1 MRRASKDDG
10 RHPSRPA
17 FGGHLR
23 VTDRDRH
30 DGDAYVLIC
39 DTYLTPASLDEAF
52 AAMAQN
58 RGRYRV
64 VAGCTDT
71 FPWAREGRAGDV
83 DIPVLIDVSKIPE
96 LRELSVGDSRV
107 QLGAAT
113 PIQRF
118 LDDAKLARALP
129 AMPRCAVWFA
139 DDQIRAQATV
149 GGNIVNASP
158 AADATPCLIAHEATV
173 ELASAR
179 GKRTMPLADFVT
191 GPNKTALQ
199 EGELLTAIECDALP
213 AYGGSFEKVGHR
225 RSLVIS
231 LVCLATLVK
240 LDPQGRK
247 IEDVRLSIA
256 GIGPRPLR
264 LTEVENFL
272 RGGPLSAAKLEEAAD
287 MPVALVASRTR
298 QDYRREV
305 VRGFM
310 LRGLINAARR
320 AGATPT
326 ALSPEL
332 EAAYA

>member
-1 MRRASKDDG
+1 M
-10 RHPSRPA
+10 
-17 FGGHLR
+17 L
-23 VTDRDRH
+23 T
-30 DGDAYVLIC
+30 C
-39 DTYLTPASLDEAF
+39 DEYMTPTTLAEAF
-52 AAMAQN
+52 AAMAAH
-58 RGRYRV
+58 RGRYRI

-96 LRELSVGDSRV
+96 LNELRV
-107 QLGAAT
+107 DEARVRLGAAT

-129 AMPRCAVWFA
+129 CMPRCAVWFA
-139 DDQIRAQATV
+139 DDQIRAQATI

-158 AADATPCLIAHEATV
+158 AADGTPCLIAHEAEV
-173 ELASAR
+173 ELVSAR
-179 GKRTMPLADFVT
+179 GKRTMLLTNFVT

-199 EGELLTAIECDALP
+199 EDELLAAIACDALP

-231 LVCLATLVK
+231 LVCLAALIK
-240 LDPQGRK
+240 LDKQGRA
-247 IEDVRLSIA
+247 IEDVRLAIA

-272 RGGPLSAAKLEEAAD
+272 RGAPLTADRLEQAAD
-287 MPVALVASRTR
+287 MPVSLVASRTR
-298 QDYRREV
+298 QDYRRDV

-320 AGATPT
+320 AGADNQT
-326 ALSPEL
+326 LSAEL

>member
-1 MRRASKDDG
+1 M
-10 RHPSRPA
+10 
-17 FGGHLR
+17 L
-23 VTDRDRH
+23 T
-30 DGDAYVLIC
+30 C
-39 DTYLTPASLDEAF
+39 DEYLTPTTLSEAF
-52 AAMAQN
+52 AALAAH
-58 RGRYRV
+58 RGRSRV

-96 LRELSVGDSRV
+96 LNECQVDDKRV
-107 QLGAAT
+107 RLGAAT

-139 DDQIRAQATV
+139 DDQIRAQATI

-158 AADATPCLIAHEATV
+158 AADGTPCLIAHDAEV
-173 ELASAR
+173 ELVSAR
-179 GKRTMPLADFVT
+179 GKRTMPLKDFVT
-191 GPNKTALQ
+191 GPGRTQLA
-199 EGELLTAIECDALP
+199 EGELLTAIACDALP

-231 LVCLATLVK
+231 IVCLATLVK
-240 LDPQGRK
+240 LDAQGRK

-264 LTEVENFL
+264 LIEVEKFL
-272 RGGPLSAAKLEEAAD
+272 KGAVISAAKLEQAAD
-287 MPVALVASRTR
+287 MPVSLVASRTR
-298 QDYRREV
+298 QQYRRDV

-310 LRGLINAARR
+310 ARGLVNAARR
-320 AGATPT
+320 AGADPAMLTP
-326 ALSPEL
+326 EM